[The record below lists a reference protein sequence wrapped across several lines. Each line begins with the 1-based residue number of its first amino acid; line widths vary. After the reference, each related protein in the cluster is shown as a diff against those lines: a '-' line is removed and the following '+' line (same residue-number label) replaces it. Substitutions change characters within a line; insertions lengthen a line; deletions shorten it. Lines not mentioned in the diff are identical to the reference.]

1 MANAIETE
9 ITRLEDERCRAAMAG
24 DAATLG
30 RLMADDIV
38 YTHSSARLDTKAS
51 FIESLTSGRLK
62 YRRMHRR
69 GLKVT
74 EREGLAMLTGA
85 IEIDVETG
93 GQVRH
98 LVLRYSNIWAKT
110 ATSWQQVLW
119 QTTPIPPQ
127 EQ

>member
-9 ITRLEDERCRAAMAG
+9 LVRLEDERCRAAMAA
-24 DAATLG
+24 DAATLA

-51 FIESLTSGRLK
+51 FIELLTSGRLK
-62 YRRMHRR
+62 YRRMDRR
-69 GLKVT
+69 DLKINL
-74 EREGLAMLTGA
+74 RDGFAMLTGA
-85 IEIDVETG
+85 IEIDVEVG

-98 LVLRYSNIWAKT
+98 LVLRYSNVWEKT
-110 ATSWQQVLW
+110 ATSWHQVLW

-127 EQ
+127 DQ